1 MIVNSNFPAFIKLLK
16 IMKVLYLVSALRDD
30 VAAGLGGG
38 VEFTPFSVSNE
49 LSIEVMNI

>member
-1 MIVNSNFPAFIKLLK
+1 
-16 IMKVLYLVSALRDD
+16 MKVLYFSVFALRDD
-30 VAAGLGGG
+30 VAEGWGEG